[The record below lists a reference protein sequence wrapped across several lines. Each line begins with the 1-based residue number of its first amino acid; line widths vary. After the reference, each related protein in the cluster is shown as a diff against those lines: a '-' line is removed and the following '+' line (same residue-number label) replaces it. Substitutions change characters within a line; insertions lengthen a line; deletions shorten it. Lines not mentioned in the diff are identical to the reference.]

1 MQKVVTNIARG
12 ARSISQSVVQMAKSY
27 LTKDKEEER
36 DFTET
41 QKLEEKLEQISPI
54 KDLKCEL
61 KEPLYKT

>member
-1 MQKVVTNIARG
+1 
-12 ARSISQSVVQMAKSY
+12 MAKSY

-36 DFTET
+36 DLTET
-41 QKLEEKLEQISPI
+41 QKLEEKLEYISPI